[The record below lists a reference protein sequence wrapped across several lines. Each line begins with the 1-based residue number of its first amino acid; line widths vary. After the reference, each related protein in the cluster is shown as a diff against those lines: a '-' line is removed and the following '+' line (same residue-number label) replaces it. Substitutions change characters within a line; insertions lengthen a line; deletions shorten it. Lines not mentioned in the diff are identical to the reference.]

1 MGSADLED
9 CVLIGNDATN
19 GGAAYATSTTT
30 LTRCN
35 IAEGS
40 APQQGA
46 AVYSAGATI
55 EVKDSRVHGFSANAS
70 GGATTIMY
78 IVASVAHFDRITW
91 SNNELDAVRS
101 TDDATVMVRNNEGL
115 IAADVQAAVL
125 LGCDDAN
132 INFYCSLAATC
143 TDAATG
149 ITCYCHPD
157 GAKTDPKLGA
167 CDSSGEMSSLVV
179 GAEATQLLSLK
190 KDDGIATTSLF
201 FPNTGDVFIVW
212 GLAVTKNPEGL
223 NWTASSTSGTLEA
236 GGVQRIMLSLDLT
249 GMQARKLEYSTELT
263 LNSSSPTPTPIPIFD
278 STTVVVRVVVS
289 ASANAITS
297 VVTMTNLAVLT
308 AAGAL
313 EFVVDSVDAAGVPML
328 DVSDV
333 VYVGELSAES
343 GDGIT
348 GVITCSI
355 IYSVTADH
363 HVGTCVMP
371 GLATGG
377 FALKVL
383 LGSEM
388 VGGSAHLFTVD
399 RCPGSYVLD
408 DGGGSCTC
416 AAGQYE
422 LAGASCVVCADNHA
436 KPSLGTDKADC
447 VKCETVIGETSNAAH
462 TACDAC
468 IAGYYNKGHACVRC
482 PNYPDPCV
490 DSSVLMPGYWRAA
503 GDDDSEVLECP
514 FGDASCPG
522 AGQNQAVGRDQYC
535 AAQYIGPL
543 CSVCAAK
550 HFLTSSQNECAQ
562 CNRSGPW
569 LPTIMTGSVV
579 VLCIAL
585 VAGACIKT
593 GMKEKLS
600 RSYKIGKTKGMML
613 VVVGQVTPTS

>member
-1 MGSADLED
+1 M
-9 CVLIGNDATN
+9 LIGNDATN
-19 GGAAYATSTTT
+19 GGAAYATSPTT
-30 LTRCN
+30 LTRCT
-35 IAEGS
+35 IAEGGAS
-40 APQQGA
+40 QQGA
-46 AVYSAGATI
+46 AVYSLGATI
-55 EVKDSRVHGFSANAS
+55 EVRDSLVRGFSADAS
-70 GGATTIMY
+70 GGATTLVY
-78 IVASVAHFDRITW
+78 ADGSSALAVLDRVTW
-91 SNNELDAVRS
+91 SNNELDAVAS
-101 TDDATVMVRNNEGL
+101 TDDATVVVRNNEGL
-115 IAADVQAAVL
+115 TAADVQGAAL
-125 LGCDDAN
+125 LGCGDPAIIDH
-132 INFYCSLAATC
+132 CSLEAEC
-143 TDAATG
+143 TDVATG
-149 ITCYCHPD
+149 ITCFCFPD
-157 GAKTDPKLGA
+157 NVETDPDLGA
-167 CDSSGEMSSLVV
+167 CASSGEMSSLVL
-179 GAEATQLLSLK
+179 GSEKTQLLSLS

-201 FPNTGDVFIVW
+201 FPNTGDVFIAW
-212 GLAVTKNPEGL
+212 GLAVTKNLEGL
-223 NWTASSTSGTLEA
+223 NWTASSTKRNTR
-236 GGVQRIMLSLDLT
+236 GGRDARNRALARPHPCTSTRSLSTAPSSRSTPRALLRRHSPSLDSTIGRRERHRLCLGECRHERRHDDQPRGPHRGGDDRVRCRLGRRGGRVNARRVGRRVLWRALRRVNT
-249 GMQARKLEYSTELT
+249 G
-263 LNSSSPTPTPIPIFD
+263 
-278 STTVVVRVVVS
+278 
-289 ASANAITS
+289 
-297 VVTMTNLAVLT
+297 
-308 AAGAL
+308 
-313 EFVVDSVDAAGVPML
+313 
-328 DVSDV
+328 DV
-333 VYVGELSAES
+333 
-343 GDGIT
+343 T
-348 GVITCSI
+348 GVVACSI
-355 IYSVTADH
+355 IYSATADH
-363 HVGTCVMP
+363 HVGTCPMP
-371 GLATGG
+371 ALATGG
-377 FALKVL
+377 FALTVL
-383 LGSEM
+383 LGSEL
-388 VGGSAHLFTVD
+388 VGGSAHIFTVD
-399 RCPGSYVLD
+399 RCPDSYVLD

-422 LAGASCVVCADNHA
+422 LAGACVACADNHA

-503 GDDDSEVLECP
+503 GDDDTEVLECP